1 MKKCFNYEMDNTQ
14 DDKFSLKIKRACNLI
29 FGITFVIGMSLIP
42 LGTVNAAGA
51 MKWHPG
57 HYYILTPKQKSID
70 SYMNMVYDELQ
81 STPALRGVQARFSWP
96 ELEPSKGVY
105 NFALIDKLLAQLS
118 SRKKRLFV
126 HVGLKSFDLDGN
138 VVPNYM
144 KVPEYEGGQF
154 VWAKSGS
161 KTPKG
166 RNVKLW
172 NPKVRDRLAA
182 LFTAMGKRYNSH
194 PFFEGI
200 TMNETAL
207 GNALPSMT
215 DAQENGWF
223 DNLAILHQKIR
234 VAFPNTVTFHYLNY
248 PRDQLSELIGK
259 FKQSDTGIG
268 CPDVFLEDPGVN
280 HPTGIYSY
288 YRKNNGMLPLM
299 VQIEH
304 ANYLNTRHDNTG
316 FVPTMAQLNNFAK
329 NELDVNY
336 IFWTRLPQYKDKIL
350 EFLRFKT
357 QATALSGGL
366 RSNCPS
372 AFSSCKTN

>member
-1 MKKCFNYEMDNTQ
+1 MNNTQ
-14 DDKFSLKIKRACNLI
+14 DDKFLLKIKRSCNLI
-29 FGITFVIGMSLIP
+29 FGVVFVIGMSLIP
-42 LGTVNAAGA
+42 LGAVNAGA

-70 SYMNMVYDELQ
+70 SYMNMVYDEMQ
-81 STPALRGVQARFSWP
+81 STPALRGIQARFSWP

-126 HVGLKSFDLDGN
+126 HLGLKSFDLNGN
-138 VVPNYM
+138 VVPAYM
-144 KVPEYEGGQF
+144 TTPEYEGGQF
-154 VWAKSGS
+154 NWAKSGS
-161 KTPKG
+161 STPKG

-172 NPKVRDRLAA
+172 NAKVRDRLAA
-182 LFTAMGKRYNSH
+182 LFAAMGKRYNSH
-194 PFFEGI
+194 PYFEGI

-207 GNALPSMT
+207 GNALPRMS
-215 DAQENGWF
+215 DAQVSGWF

-248 PRDQLSELIGK
+248 PRDQLAEVIGK
-259 FKQSDTGIG
+259 FRQSDTGIG
-268 CPDVFLEDPGVN
+268 CPDVFLEDPGVH

-288 YRKNNGMLPLM
+288 YRKNNGVLPLM

-316 FVPTMAQLNNFAK
+316 YVPTMAQLHNFAK

-350 EFLRFKT
+350 EHLRYKA
-357 QATALSGGL
+357 QTADASGGL

-372 AFSSCKTN
+372 AFSSCNTN